1 MICAFKK
8 VSKMQ
13 KTTHSCG
20 IFPMNG
26 QKVRAQVCL
35 FSFYFTFL
43 LKWSSWK
50 WRVCWGL
57 DSEGKDLLYRY
68 KYLNVDSQH
77 VEGWGRCVQW
87 ACWPLFYSVLPIS
100 LSIPPSFTQ
109 ISHSLLTIWECVWHY
124 NEKNLMLA
132 LCFKTLKEN
141 ISKSR

>member
-20 IFPMNG
+20 ILPINE

-50 WRVCWGL
+50 WRVCWGF
-57 DSEGKDLLYRY
+57 DSEGQDLLYRY
-68 KYLNVDSQH
+68 KSLNVDPQY
-77 VEGWGRCVQW
+77 VECWGRRFQW

-124 NEKNLMLA
+124 NEK
-132 LCFKTLKEN
+132 K
-141 ISKSR
+141 I